1 MSTSQSV
8 VAQEGHCVSYH
19 IVSITGDSCREAQR
33 LFRHSSRCWTR
44 FPQHYPSS
52 WSSSMTTRYVGI
64 VWLPVTADG
73 HLSPFEIRKAE
84 SRSVQVLIE
93 KVHAIL
99 TRRGKLPYT
108 IWYSLNDRINAKL
121 GRFDPSLPRITSIR
135 SMARLAFLY
144 TSGLLPFLPH
154 SWAFQEDIYLAF
166 YMEVGT
172 TGHLAITKCRAW
184 QDTAYAPW
192 PTSCCVCLGVY
203 PTDTRPCYRPLTLCS
218 FMQRSSRTSRSSK
231 TGSRC
236 PIGGG
241 RSFCGVSI
249 SRCPESPYR
258 IRRQIAIPRYLFSWG
273 RTIVSK
279 A

>member
-1 MSTSQSV
+1 
-8 VAQEGHCVSYH
+8 
-19 IVSITGDSCREAQR
+19 
-33 LFRHSSRCWTR
+33 
-44 FPQHYPSS
+44 
-52 WSSSMTTRYVGI
+52 MTVRSI

-84 SRSVQVLIE
+84 SRPVQVLIE

-184 QDTAYAPW
+184 QDTAYTPW
-192 PTSCCVCLGVY
+192 PTICCVYGMCMPRIQNML
-203 PTDTRPCYRPLTLCS
+203 PSADPLLFYATQLTYEQVVKDWKPMPDWRRKIILWCEYI
-218 FMQRSSRTSRSSK
+218 K
-231 TGSRC
+231 L
-236 PIGGG
+236 
-241 RSFCGVSI
+241 SI
-249 SRCPESPYR
+249 L
-258 IRRQIAIPRYLFSWG
+258 IQNHQIAMPKYLFSWG
-273 RTIVSK
+273 RTMVSK
-279 A
+279 AYACLSARNSHSHAGQAMSHPRASRLHRTPPSARNSYVAGRNQ